1 MNLHN
6 EKGLNDLLDL
16 NAVSLS
22 SSSIFYY
29 QTKKNINQ
37 KIKSFFFS

>member
-6 EKGLNDLLDL
+6 DTELNDLLDL

-22 SSSIFYY
+22 TQSKRIFF
-29 QTKKNINQ
+29 Q
-37 KIKSFFFS
+37 